1 MPEICP
7 KCGLIKDICACD
19 ILEKEEAQKIQA
31 YTTKKKFKKLVTV
44 VEGIDSDRIDETAKE
59 LKRRLACGGTAKDG
73 VIVLQGDHKRKI
85 KGLLVDMG
93 YPEEN
98 IAISQRA

>member
-19 ILEKEEAQKIQA
+19 ILEKEEVQRIVA

-44 VEGIDSDRIDETAKE
+44 IEGIDNAKIDDTAKE
-59 LKRRLACGGTAKDG
+59 LKQKLACGGTAKDG

-85 KGLLVDMG
+85 KALLASIG
-93 YPEEN
+93 YPAEN
-98 IAISQRA
+98 IEVSARA